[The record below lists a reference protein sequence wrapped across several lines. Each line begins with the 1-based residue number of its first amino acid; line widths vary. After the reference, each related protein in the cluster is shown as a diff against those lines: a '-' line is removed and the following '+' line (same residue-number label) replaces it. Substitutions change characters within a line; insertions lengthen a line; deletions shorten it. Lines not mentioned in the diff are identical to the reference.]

1 MDSNFLNIVKTRQSV
16 RKYTDRPVEREK
28 LIQCV
33 EAARLAPSAENVQ
46 PWHFLIV
53 DDPDLK
59 NNLADQAFSGV
70 FRPTLWAKKAPV
82 LVVILATPDIL
93 ANRIGK
99 QITGIQYYL
108 LDIGIAGEHF
118 VLQARE
124 LGLGTCWI
132 GWFNAKGVKKALN
145 LPKKYR
151 PVSILSVGYP
161 ETEHIREKKRN
172 TIENICFFNTLS

>member
-1 MDSNFLNIVKTRQSV
+1 MDSNFLNIVQTRQSV

-53 DDPDLK
+53 DDPELK
-59 NNLADQAFSGV
+59 NKLADQAFSGV

-145 LPKKYR
+145 IPKKYR

-172 TIENICFFNTLS
+172 TIETICFFNTLS